1 MGSFGS
7 GGILRLRTM
16 STESLLFGYVV
27 LTLGGLAALAIYTEQ
42 RQRRFGPTPS
52 DDRVFRCTKCGYVYT
67 DDPDVDRSRC
77 QQCGT
82 ANEAITF

>member
-1 MGSFGS
+1 
-7 GGILRLRTM
+7 M

-27 LTLGGLAALAIYTEQ
+27 LTLGGLVALAIYTEQ

-52 DDRVFRCTKCGYVYT
+52 DDRVFRCVKCGYVYT

-82 ANEAITF
+82 SNEAITF

>member
-1 MGSFGS
+1 
-7 GGILRLRTM
+7 M

-27 LTLGGLAALAIYTEQ
+27 LTLGGLVALALYTEQ

-52 DDRVFRCTKCGYVYT
+52 DDRVFRCVKCGYVYT

-82 ANEAITF
+82 SNEAITF